1 MQYLRCFLG
10 GGAVT
15 LLVTDRFFNIVKVEG
30 VSMQPTLNP
39 SGRWDERDIVLV
51 DKRKCMTY
59 DFERGDVV
67 TIDLHP
73 NKRIVKR
80 IVGLGGDWIRS
91 NRKDSEEEGSWDGE
105 KKVVS
110 GKKLFGRL
118 QMTKNCLS
126 KLTITDKITM
136 FTVTPWEGDS
146 KLVSRANP
154 FVPHMATV
162 RFFLRNMDFFFED
175 IFRINFKKNKL
186 YSMF

>member
-105 KKVVS
+105 KKVHSSVVKDPAGDLVPIPAGYCWVEGDS
-110 GKKLFGRL
+110 PAPSEDSNSFGPIPLGVVTGTVEYCVYPFSRFGKKIVRKTPNDKKLF
-118 QMTKNCLS
+118 
-126 KLTITDKITM
+126 IKI
-136 FTVTPWEGDS
+136 DDY
-146 KLVSRANP
+146 R
-154 FVPHMATV
+154 
-162 RFFLRNMDFFFED
+162 
-175 IFRINFKKNKL
+175 
-186 YSMF
+186 